1 MFYVYKSLG
10 FQSQCLDAE
19 VTQDPKPGRG
29 DPALGQT
36 GCGERSCRLNSKDR
50 PSSCWVRPGGSP
62 ELEPLCTIWA
72 TKKPTRG
79 WGTMSSHN
87 HSFGPHDGHTW
98 IYPSVG
104 RVGVLQGL
112 PRVSLNK

>member
-1 MFYVYKSLG
+1 MA
-10 FQSQCLDAE
+10 CLDAE